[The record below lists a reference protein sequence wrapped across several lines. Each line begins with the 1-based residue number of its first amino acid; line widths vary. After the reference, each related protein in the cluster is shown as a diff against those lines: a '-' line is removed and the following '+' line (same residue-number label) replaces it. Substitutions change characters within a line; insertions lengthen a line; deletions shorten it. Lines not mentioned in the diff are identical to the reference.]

1 LKKQPEKDEID
12 MSQKKVD
19 DYLTDGMYGT
29 RLPKEE
35 ERRRFL
41 GTLEERIVIALTTGQ
56 VVTDSG
62 LKKLE
67 EAMQQ
72 HPKARLIINGH
83 VSFRFLKEEKHLAA
97 KYNIPYTTITNDT
110 YKTDIGAVLTYD
122 YAINKENIFID
133 IEKEVEKETKQEQT
147 TDKEDKFLTKVK
159 KWFS

>member
-1 LKKQPEKDEID
+1 MSKK
-12 MSQKKVD
+12 SVD
-19 DYLTDGMYGT
+19 DYLTDGIYGV

-67 EAMQQ
+67 EAMQS

-83 VSFRFLKEEKHLAA
+83 VSYRFLKEEKELAA
-97 KYNIPYTTITNDT
+97 KYNIPYTTITNEEF
-110 YKTDIGAVLTYD
+110 KTDIGAVLTYD
-122 YAINKENIFID
+122 HAINMENIFV
-133 IEKEVEKETKQEQT
+133 ELEPEPAEEPSKEENDSGFISK
-147 TDKEDKFLTKVK
+147 LK